1 MSGSTAKATRRE
13 LRRAMGAEAIGIVE
27 RHDSKLKTLDL
38 GFAQALESLRAD
50 MKAMEARIQ
59 KRINERSMP

>member
-13 LRRAMGAEAIGIVE
+13 LRRAMGAEAVNVVE
-27 RHDSKLKTLDL
+27 ASAAKLNTLDL
-38 GFAQALESLRAD
+38 GFAQALESLRAE